1 MSTLVESSTRVEEVV
16 SRLLNEA
23 KEQELIDRRSEP
35 RHPFFQPATLT
46 YRYRPEEPISVFTR
60 EISTIGIGLLH
71 SGPLERGEVAITV
84 NGRGG
89 PVTFRTYL
97 LWCKSSGQWYLSGGQ
112 FLGILPLKP

>member
-1 MSTLVESSTRVEEVV
+1 MRRDLTPPSNRPRVQMALHLPRLPIRLACPQTRRGRMSTLVESSTRVDEVV

-23 KEQELIDRRSEP
+23 KEQELIDRRSAP

-71 SGPLERGEVAITV
+71 SG
-84 NGRGG
+84 
-89 PVTFRTYL
+89 
-97 LWCKSSGQWYLSGGQ
+97 
-112 FLGILPLKP
+112 